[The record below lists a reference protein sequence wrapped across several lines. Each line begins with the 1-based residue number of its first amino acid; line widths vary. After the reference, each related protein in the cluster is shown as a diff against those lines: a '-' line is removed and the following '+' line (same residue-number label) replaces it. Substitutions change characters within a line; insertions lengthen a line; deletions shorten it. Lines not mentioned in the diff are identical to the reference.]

1 VGRGE
6 TEIWLLQMDED
17 KLVDALYNTALVL
30 DRYRK
35 LQLVP
40 MSLEGLVAFLNKV
53 DNFCDKTKNWSKKS

>member
-1 VGRGE
+1 
-6 TEIWLLQMDED
+6 MDED